1 MKPIVLDYKKDQ
13 ELFNKTAEEWASA
26 ICGNGKDCK
35 VKSTQLRNF
44 YEKVLELYEKS
55 QKEEFDEIL
64 PFVKMLNSKV
74 NYAVG
79 RKLVNSEFENMMNSC
94 INQVGTK
101 EQLRVFKL
109 FFEAVLG
116 FYKGK

>member
-1 MKPIVLDYKKDQ
+1 MKPIELDYRKDS
-13 ELFNKTAEEWASA
+13 ELFNKTAREWADA
-26 ICGNGKDCK
+26 ICGNGRDCR
-35 VKSTQLRNF
+35 VKSTQMRNF
-44 YEKVLELYEKS
+44 YEKVLELFEKS
-55 QKEEFDEIL
+55 QKEEFDEII

-79 RKLVNSEFENMMNSC
+79 RKLVSKEFESMMTQC
-94 INQVGTK
+94 VNQVNTPK
-101 EQLRVFKL
+101 QLRVFKL